1 MRKFVSI
8 MLALALILSSFTL
21 AFSADSLKDVEGTEY
36 QEAVNGLAEKGV
48 IEGYPDG
55 TFRPESTI
63 TRAEACVIVVKSMM
77 PTEKELDEAL
87 YSGFPDLKGY
97 EWADKYIRYAV
108 QKAVV
113 SGYTD
118 GSFRPGYNVTY
129 NEMAAMLVRAL
140 GYKVEEL
147 SGVWPENFISKAEEL
162 GMMDGFAY
170 EGNSPALR
178 GHVALMTYSVID
190 DIIEAHKPVE
200 EEEED
205 EYDYADKA
213 GVLADFSGTAYG
225 IILDFAKV
233 VNEKGEVVD
242 EIEFLFGKNTL
253 YLNTNGKVDVDS
265 IDLAGHYVAGDIFG
279 LKMRNGIVT
288 GIDTSATNFGDKEGF
303 ENLGTG
309 VVQEIKNYYVKFKE
323 SDDTEKGISILD
335 DASIYKAVEEGGE
348 ITGFKAAS
356 IRDVRKG
363 YTVWLYSVTGET
375 PGVAEIVLIKE

>member
-1 MRKFVSI
+1 MRKSI
-8 MLALALILSSFTL
+8 SIILALALILSSFTL
-21 AFSADSLKDVEGTEY
+21 AFSADSLNDIGGTEY
-36 QEAVNGLAEKGV
+36 EEAVNALIEKDV

-63 TRAEACVIVVKSMM
+63 TRAEACIIVVKSMK
-77 PTEKELDEAL
+77 PTEKELEEAL

-118 GSFRPGYNVTY
+118 GSFRPGNDVTY

-162 GMMDGFAY
+162 GMMDEFAY

-190 DIIEAHKPVE
+190 DIIEANKPVE

-213 GVLADFSGTAYG
+213 GVLADYSGTAYG
-225 IILDFAKV
+225 IVLDFAKV
-233 VNEKGEVVD
+233 INEDGKAVD
-242 EIEFLFGKNTL
+242 EVEFLFGKNTL

-265 IDLAGHYVAGDIFG
+265 IVLDSHYEAGDIFG

-288 GIDTSATNFGDKEGF
+288 GIDTSAGGKAGF
-303 ENLGTG
+303 EDLGDG
-309 VVQEIKNYYVKFKE
+309 VVQDIKNHYVTLE
-323 SDDTEKGISILD
+323 GDKGVSILD
-335 DASIYKAVEEGGE
+335 DASFYKAVEEGGS

-356 IRDVRKG
+356 IRDVREG
-363 YTVWLYSVTGET
+363 RTVWLYSVTGET

>member
-1 MRKFVSI
+1 MRKSI
-8 MLALALILSSFTL
+8 SIILALALILSSFTL
-21 AFSADSLKDVEGTEY
+21 AFSADSLNDIGGTEY
-36 QEAVNGLAEKGV
+36 EEAVNALIEKDV

-63 TRAEACVIVVKSMM
+63 TRAEACIIVVKSMK
-77 PTEKELDEAL
+77 PTEKELEEAL

-118 GSFRPGYNVTY
+118 GSFRPGNDVTY

-147 SGVWPENFISKAEEL
+147 SGFWPENFISKAEEL
-162 GMMDGFAY
+162 GMMDEFAY

-190 DIIEAHKPVE
+190 DIIEANKPVE

-213 GVLADFSGTAYG
+213 GVLADYSGTAYG
-225 IILDFAKV
+225 IVLDFAKV
-233 VNEKGEVVD
+233 INEDGKAVD
-242 EIEFLFGKNTL
+242 EVEFLFGKNTL

-265 IDLAGHYVAGDIFG
+265 IDLDSRYKAGDIFG

-288 GIDTSATNFGDKEGF
+288 GIDTSATNFGGKAGF
-303 ENLGTG
+303 EDLGDG
-309 VVQEIKNYYVKFKE
+309 LVQDIKNHYVTLE
-323 SDDTEKGISILD
+323 DDRGVSILD
-335 DASIYKAVEEGGE
+335 DASFYKAVEEGGS

-356 IRDVRKG
+356 IRDVREG
-363 YTVWLYSVTGET
+363 RTVWLYSVTGET